1 MSEPGRGRGTLL
13 TIAIEVMRQSCT
25 EARIFEAV
33 VVQGVSIKK
42 DSVLTV
48 KLSFKDIC
56 ER

>member
-13 TIAIEVMRQSCT
+13 TIVIEAMRQSCA

-42 DSVLTV
+42 IPFL
-48 KLSFKDIC
+48 L
-56 ER
+56 